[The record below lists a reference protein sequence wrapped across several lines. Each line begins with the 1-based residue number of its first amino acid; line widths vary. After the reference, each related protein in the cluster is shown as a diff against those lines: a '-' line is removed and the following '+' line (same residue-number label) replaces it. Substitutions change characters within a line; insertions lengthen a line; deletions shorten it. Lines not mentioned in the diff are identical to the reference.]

1 MKRILTFL
9 LIVTMLTAFFMQAY
23 AVEGENKPPIQEAP
37 AGKSSAEEPSEEP
50 PAEELPVEEPQEVEP
65 SDPEPPAQDDPQ
77 PAEPPGEEEP
87 ADDKPT
93 DSEPDPVIIDPEPVS
108 VSALSVDTEHVY
120 EGMSKAFR
128 DGYIPTV
135 SGGKVAIVLPLLPEG
150 IIRDDVIECSL
161 DLGQTSD
168 SPFVYANYRKEVRL
182 TNEEVDKDTFI
193 PVFLVRFTL
202 PLTSSRYN
210 GIYPVTVTAKGKTD
224 SGMEVVFSSTLYV
237 TISDGRSRDAVPS
250 ASVPEN
256 KIESAPKIIVSRSA
270 TTPES
275 VTAGTE
281 FSVLITLLN
290 TSETED
296 VKNMTATM
304 NASSDE
310 MTLLADS
317 NVFYIP
323 KLEHGSTYLLT
334 LNYRC
339 SRDTLEGKY
348 SVNVDL
354 SYENSDAV
362 SYSSSGSAVF
372 SIMQPVEMSLSASRF
387 PDAVTAGET
396 TYLTMQ
402 VLNLGRGSVYNVRC
416 EVSGFGL
423 LPSGVGYIG
432 TMAGG
437 SEGTTRVNVF
447 VGAKTMTDGYEG
459 EEMYGSTT
467 GVIRLVYEDED
478 GNEYDQQET
487 FTTVIQPPVIN
498 DRTDDQDP
506 QEGEKDPAKRQWII
520 TAAVLGVLIAGG
532 VTAATIAARRKRK

>member
-9 LIVTMLTAFFMQAY
+9 LIIAMMTALFVQAY
-23 AVEGENKPPIQEAP
+23 AVEGEAETPIQEAP
-37 AGKSSAEEPSEEP
+37 AGEISAEEPSEEP
-50 PAEELPVEEPQEVEP
+50 PAEELPVEEPQEDEP
-65 SDPEPPAQDDPQ
+65 SDPEPPAQGDPQ
-77 PAEPPGEEEP
+77 PADTPTEDEP
-87 ADDKPT
+87 ADDKQT

-135 SGGKVAIVLPLLPEG
+135 SNGKVTIVLPLLPEG

-161 DLGQTSD
+161 NLGQTSD

-182 TNEEVDKDTFI
+182 TNEEIDKDTFI

-210 GIYPVTVTAKGKTD
+210 GVYPVTVTAKGKTH

-256 KIESAPKIIVSRSA
+256 KIESAPKIIVSKTA
-270 TTPES
+270 TAPET

-296 VKNMTATM
+296 VKNMTATV

-348 SVNVDL
+348 TVNVDL

-506 QEGEKDPAKRQWII
+506 QEDEKDPAKRQWII
-520 TAAVLGVLIAGG
+520 TAAILGVLIAGG
-532 VTAATIAARRKRK
+532 ATALTIAARRKRK